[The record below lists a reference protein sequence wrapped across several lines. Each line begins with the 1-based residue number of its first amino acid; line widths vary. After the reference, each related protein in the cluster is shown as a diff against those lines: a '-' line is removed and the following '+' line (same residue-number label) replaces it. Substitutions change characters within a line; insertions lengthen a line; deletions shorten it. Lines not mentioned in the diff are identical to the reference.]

1 MKQKIIA
8 VALLLLLTLPP
19 LTGTEAQENTP
30 TQQEKNKRVVLAFYE
45 AGLNRKD
52 FVAASRY
59 IGSQYIQHNPTAADG
74 KEGFRQFLAYLRRNY
89 PKSHNV
95 VKRVIAEGDI
105 VALHVHEVL
114 RPGERGTAIVDIYRL
129 ESGKIVEHWD
139 VKQPVPTTAA
149 NRNTMF

>member
-1 MKQKIIA
+1 MRQKTFA
-8 VALLLLLTLPP
+8 VALLVLLTVPP
-19 LTGTEAQENTP
+19 LTRVEAQENP
-30 TQQEKNKRVVLAFYE
+30 STQQERNKGVVLAFYE

-59 IGSQYIQHNPTAADG
+59 IGFQYIQHNPTAADG

-95 VKRVIAEGDI
+95 VKHVIAEGNV
-105 VALHVHEVL
+105 VALHVNEVL
-114 RPGERGTAIVDIYRL
+114 RPGERGTAIVDIFRL
-129 ESGKIVEHWD
+129 NNGKIVEHWD
-139 VKQPVPTTAA
+139 VKQTIPASAA